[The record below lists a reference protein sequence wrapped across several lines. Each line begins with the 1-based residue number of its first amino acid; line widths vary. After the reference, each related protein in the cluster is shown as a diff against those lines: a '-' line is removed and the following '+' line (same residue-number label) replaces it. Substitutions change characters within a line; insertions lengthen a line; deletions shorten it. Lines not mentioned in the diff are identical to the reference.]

1 MKFSRFCCPPLNLWT
16 KDAVDAQNFS
26 RPLIYLSGR
35 RVYLF
40 VYRAQRV
47 QIISECV
54 LICVITYFFNFHFFM
69 CMIDTMWKIG
79 VWMYKYSSKNST
91 HCTKCLNGKAAN
103 IRKNTREP
111 KVFGQILHL
120 GQHWLSCTIFN
131 LGKFCLNS
139 PLFYTQKWIHISLSP

>member
-1 MKFSRFCCPPLNLWT
+1 MFKIVQFVPFNAFWVPLDVNSVEASSELSSCVVKLWMKFSWFCCPLNLWT

-69 CMIDTMWKIG
+69 CMIDIMG
-79 VWMYKYSSKNST
+79 KYRGMN
-91 HCTKCLNGKAAN
+91 
-103 IRKNTREP
+103 
-111 KVFGQILHL
+111 VQILL
-120 GQHWLSCTIFN
+120 KKFN
-131 LGKFCLNS
+131 
-139 PLFYTQKWIHISLSP
+139 PLHQVPQRQGC